1 MKKDQSIVG
10 SLINFRG
17 LVYSPVNEQ
26 GVVFLFGRILDDLNM
41 YIEEV
46 RTKYPDCVAR
56 RYTGRGW
63 ERVYIEFEYLSS
75 NFIEHRHDPKEC
87 DIIVCW
93 EDDLTAEDKM
103 KIQDVEI
110 IELKS
115 IINTPQVPNRG
126 IEAPSKIGSLE
137 QKYDLEHHYKRKKV
151 KKGIQNLYEKLDKEI
166 LKIND
171 EIFNKYAKTAITYYS
186 PERNFVY
193 LKFRQKSM
201 ELDIYTNQQKIPG
214 VKNIRF
220 HENWGKIRIERESD
234 LKVAIAAIK
243 RSYKLMRQAVE
254 GNINTGWYAVT
265 PKEKLTWLAKAKEEK

>member
-93 EDDLTAEDKM
+93 EDNLTAEDKM
-103 KIQDVEI
+103 KIPGVEI

-126 IEAPSKIGSLE
+126 IETPSKVGSLE

-151 KKGIQNLYEKLDKEI
+151 RKEIQKLYEKLDKEI

-201 ELDIYTNQQKIPG
+201 ELHIYTNQQKIAG

-220 HENWGKIRIERESD
+220 HENWGKIRIENESD
-234 LKVAIAAIK
+234 LKIAITAIK
-243 RSYKLMRQAVE
+243 KSYELMKQAIKE
-254 GNINTGWYAVT
+254 NINTGWYAVT
-265 PKEKLTWLAKAKEEK
+265 PKEKLTWLTKEKESK